1 MQWWRSRR
9 QIGACVALF
18 ALCLQLAVAF
28 AHVHPEDFNSP
39 STAVSYSS
47 GGQSGYA
54 SHRQDGG
61 PAHDDC
67 AICASIF
74 LASTAVPASSPALA
88 SPAVYRSTLLVGI
101 ASPDF
106 RLVRYV
112 SFRTRAPP
120 LA

>member
-39 STAVSYSS
+39 SAAVSYSS
-47 GGQSGYA
+47 GSQSVA
-54 SHRQDGG
+54 PSHRHDGG
-61 PAHDDC
+61 LAHDDC
-67 AICASIF
+67 AICAAIF

-88 SPAVYRSTLLVGI
+88 SPAVCRSTLLAGI
-101 ASPDF
+101 ASADL